1 MRNRERFEQLSI
13 LELKQIAKENGIKGV
28 SSLRKDDLID
38 VLCNHEPDIEKHEES
53 NKYED
58 RASSERY
65 EDRTASDRYENRTS
79 SDRYDGRGTSG
90 RYSDN
95 GKKF

>member
-38 VLCNHEPDIEKHEES
+38 VL
-53 NKYED
+53 
-58 RASSERY
+58 
-65 EDRTASDRYENRTS
+65 
-79 SDRYDGRGTSG
+79 
-90 RYSDN
+90 
-95 GKKF
+95 

>member
-79 SDRYDGRGTSG
+79 SEDRKSVV
-90 RYSDN
+90 
-95 GKKF
+95 